1 VVIEPGHR
9 GVITKALILALILAL
24 VVVLASMM
32 LARCQD
38 GCPPG
43 AVVMN
48 ATGTY
53 VCAVNVSDYI
63 PVFAS
68 LSLDQY
74 GNSLKVNIKCLTAG
88 GCVVNLTIY
97 DYVNGELNLVDQLL
111 GLSLGEGESWEYT
124 YTQCSGVCVARLSV
138 NGEFLGWYV
147 PVVAEIPTAVGS
159 SLKELASRDPMIL
172 VVAGLLVISVPL
184 GWALVREQGLS
195 GLALA
200 GASLLI
206 YLFTLFLT
214 GDTAVSALIS
224 VVSAFAGILFMV
236 IQGGQP

>member
-1 VVIEPGHR
+1 MVIKHR
-9 GVITKALILALILAL
+9 GVVTKALILALILAL
-24 VVVLASMM
+24 VAVLASTM
-32 LARCQD
+32 LARCQG

-48 ATGTY
+48 STGTY
-53 VCAVNVSDYI
+53 VCAANVSDYI

-74 GNSLKVNIKCLTAG
+74 GNALKANVKCLTAG
-88 GCVVNLTIY
+88 GCAVNLTIY
-97 DYVNGELNLVDQLL
+97 DYVNGELSLVDQRLV
-111 GLSLGEGESWEYT
+111 SLGEGESWEYT
-124 YTQCSGVCVARLSV
+124 YRPCSGVCVARLSV

-184 GWALVREQGLS
+184 GWVLVREQGLS

-214 GDTAVSALIS
+214 GDTVVATLIS
-224 VVSAFAGILFMV
+224 VVSAFVGILFVV